1 MSDERRRQLRALLDE
16 EWGVVGASSTIVRF
30 PRAMKRGAKVRRG
43 PCAEILL
50 FPVQLS
56 GEELES
62 RFRWICSNEGDW
74 ENEETE
80 GVEHISDERRQL
92 MELAREVLGSK
103 KPTDVTMRHRIAK
116 GIKRIEKR
124 NRVKDWIES
133 LGADL
138 DEITTPEQALFLVFD
153 RMHSRELPTNA

>member
-1 MSDERRRQLRALLDE
+1 MSEERRRKLRALLDE
-16 EWGVVGASSTIVRF
+16 KRGKVGVPSTVARF

-56 GEELES
+56 GEELEN

-80 GVEHISDERRQL
+80 GIERISDKERQL
-92 MELAREVLGSK
+92 LELARACLGRK
-103 KPTDVTMRHRIAK
+103 KPTDVTMRQHIAE
-116 GIKRIEKR
+116 GRKRIEKR
-124 NRVKDWIES
+124 NRVKDWLES

-153 RMHSRELPTNA
+153 RMHSRELPTSA

>member
-1 MSDERRRQLRALLDE
+1 MSEDRRRQLRTLLDE
-16 EWGVVGASSTIVRF
+16 ECGKVDVPSTVVRF
-30 PRAMKRGAKVRRG
+30 PRAVKRGAKVRRG

-80 GVEHISDERRQL
+80 GVEHISGERRQL
-92 MELAREVLGSK
+92 LEMARACLGWK
-103 KPTDVTMRHRIAK
+103 KPTDAAMRQRIVE
-116 GIKRIEKR
+116 GRKRIEKR

-153 RMHSRELPTNA
+153 RMHSRELPTSA